1 MINEI
6 SVNITE
12 NAINKAKELLSKN
25 SDSKGLRIVIEK
37 GGC

>member
-12 NAINKAKELLSKN
+12 NAINKAKELLSKK
-25 SDSKGLRIVIEK
+25 SDSKGLRILIEK
-37 GGC
+37 CL